1 MLRLVIFNISFY
13 TIITFI
19 QLSII
24 LSHFDCN
31 TFLVHQYQVQQQH
44 SLQAFL
50 NLNEST
56 TTLWSKVQWDEFR
69 WWDESNGRDDKIEN
83 VRRKTIRSFKE
94 ERKQLMYDF
103 WILIWFYS
111 SSQLIHVCKIWLKI
125 LSSSWSRSCLCL
137 IYFNTFSSQ
146 MLT

>member
-1 MLRLVIFNISFY
+1 MYHSTILYMVIISL
-13 TIITFI
+13 TR
-19 QLSII
+19 
-24 LSHFDCN
+24 FDSN
-31 TFLVHQYQVQQQH
+31 NFLVKYQLQQQH
-44 SLQAFL
+44 SLQPFL
-50 NLNEST
+50 NKST